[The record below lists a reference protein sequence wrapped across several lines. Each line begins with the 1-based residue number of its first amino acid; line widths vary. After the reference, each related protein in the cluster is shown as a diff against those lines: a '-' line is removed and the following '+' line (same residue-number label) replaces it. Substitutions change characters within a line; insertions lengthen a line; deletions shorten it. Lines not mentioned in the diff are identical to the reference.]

1 MKVVRIQGQIVNM
14 DISIKFGKRVK
25 AIRIK
30 KRMSQGDVAKKLGVS
45 ISYISQI
52 ERGLENLSLKGVEQL
67 AKALRVSI
75 TELTKL

>member
-1 MKVVRIQGQIVNM
+1 M
-14 DISIKFGKRVK
+14 DISAKFGKRVRE
-25 AIRIK
+25 IRLK
-30 KRMSQGDVAKKLGVS
+30 KKMSQSDIAKGLGVS

-67 AKALRVSI
+67 AKALGVSI